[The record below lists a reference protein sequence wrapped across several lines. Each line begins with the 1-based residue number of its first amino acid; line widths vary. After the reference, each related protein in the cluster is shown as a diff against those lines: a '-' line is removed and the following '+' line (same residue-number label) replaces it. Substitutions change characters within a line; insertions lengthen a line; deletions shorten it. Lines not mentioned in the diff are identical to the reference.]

1 MTLQIIKMPPGA
13 GGLQRVEARQEQ
25 MVTEQKVTGDESF
38 FFFGGGLL
46 WGQFEFDGFRS

>member
-1 MTLQIIKMPPGA
+1 MPPGA

-38 FFFGGGLL
+38 FFWGGFFCGGSSNSTAFGA
-46 WGQFEFDGFRS
+46 EFR